1 VFREVDGLELVTV
14 LVFLKRD
21 ALGAGLDGIETVA
34 LDDEDKSRGACLS
47 FRIGQYTLGHGRE
60 KHGPGS

>member
-1 VFREVDGLELVTV
+1 VFREVDGLELVTI

-34 LDDEDKSRGACLS
+34 LDDEDKSRGACIP
-47 FRIGQYTLGHGRE
+47 FRIG
-60 KHGPGS
+60 

>member
-1 VFREVDGLELVTV
+1 VFGEVDGLELVTV

-34 LDDEDKSRGACLS
+34 LDDEYEARGARFAL
-47 FRIGQYTLGHGRE
+47 RVGQHALGHRRG
-60 KHGPGS
+60 KHDPGS